1 MLVID
6 DEAQVRTAL
15 TMIIGS
21 AGLLQEFHRTLGPD
35 EIELLAGGILEA
47 ALSIH
52 RMAEDHDLDAEP
64 GPPSGARPGP
74 RRPRLSAATAGES
87 RS

>member
-1 MLVID
+1 VARIFVID
-6 DEAQVRTAL
+6 DEEPVRTAL

-21 AGLLQEFHRTLGPD
+21 AGLLQQFHRTFGPD
-35 EIELLAGGILEA
+35 EIELLARGILEA

-52 RMAEDHDLDAEP
+52 RMAEDHGLHAEP
-64 GPPSGARPGP
+64 VPPF
-74 RRPRLSAATAGES
+74 GES